1 MLTIPVVGVLE
12 LSSKYRYGLTS
23 RGAPLYLFRPYDES
37 LPEFVVGSSERD
49 TSVNRIAIVDIPVG
63 SAAAAPVTHATRFT
77 EAKPRGNL
85 IRLIGPVGDY
95 DAEFKGLLEHYCP
108 AKQHRDVPIS
118 SPDTYHDAVRI
129 CLDAASGWTTFH
141 IDPAGCLDI
150 DDAMAYNPETQEWA
164 ITIADAAAAVPAGSL
179 VDEAA
184 AAIGSTFYDLAGHAE
199 RPMLPRA
206 VSEESASLRPGV
218 PRRGVSLLTGPDGQH
233 RWALS
238 WITVTHSF
246 TYENF
251 TGSEVARD
259 LGLAAVEPHQWIAD
273 QMIRYNATAAAR
285 LKEAA
290 AGLLR
295 TQAPADA
302 SAAAN
307 WDAID
312 PALVR
317 LAHEAAR
324 YEPAAGEGEGA
335 DQGHAGLGLTAYTHA
350 SSPLRR
356 YADLVN
362 QRVLK
367 ALIQGEPPL
376 IESLASVA
384 TALTERQRM
393 NRRWT
398 RDITFLEYVTPG
410 KVHTIDVIWVDQER
424 VWVPT
429 WQRLL
434 RVRHDGTLPPGTRD
448 RINIFCDPTQRNWKR
463 RVMTAPMDNNN

>member
-37 LPEFVVGSSERD
+37 LPEFVVGSSERK
-49 TSVNRIAIVDIPVG
+49 TSVNRIAIVDVPVG
-63 SAAAAPVTHATRFT
+63 SAATGP
-77 EAKPRGNL
+77 KPRGNL

-118 SPDTYHDAVRI
+118 APDTYHDAARI
-129 CLDAASGWTTFH
+129 YLDAANGWITFH

-273 QMIRYNATAAAR
+273 QMIRYNSAAAAR

-307 WDAID
+307 WVAID

-324 YEPAAGEGEGA
+324 YEPAAGEGAGTGEN
-335 DQGHAGLGLTAYTHA
+335 QGHAGLGLTAYTHA

-367 ALIQGEPPL
+367 ALIQGEPLSPTD
-376 IESLASVA
+376 SQLAID
-384 TALTERQRM
+384 LTERQRM

-434 RVRHDGTLPPGTRD
+434 RIRHTPSIVMVPGTRGHID
-448 RINIFCDPTQRNWKR
+448 IFCDPSQRNWKR

>member
-49 TSVNRIAIVDIPVG
+49 TSVNRIAIVDVPVG
-63 SAAAAPVTHATRFT
+63 AAAAATVTHATRFT
-77 EAKPRGNL
+77 EPKPRGNL
-85 IRLIGPVGDY
+85 IRLIGPVGNY

-118 SPDTYHDAVRI
+118 APDTYHDAACI
-129 CLDAASGWTTFH
+129 CLDAANGWITFH

-184 AAIGSTFYDLAGHAE
+184 AAIGSTFYDINGHAE

-206 VSEESASLRPGV
+206 ISEESASLRPGV
-218 PRRGVSLLTGPDGQH
+218 PRRGVSLLLGPDGQQ

-251 TGSEVARD
+251 TGSQIARD

-273 QMIRYNATAAAR
+273 QMIRYNSAAAAR

-302 SAAAN
+302 AAAAN
-307 WDAID
+307 WDSID

-324 YEPAAGEGEGA
+324 YEPASAGEN
-335 DQGHAGLGLTAYTHA
+335 QWHAGLGLAAYTHA

-367 ALIQGEPPL
+367 ALIQREPLPPMDPR
-376 IESLASVA
+376 IA
-384 TALTERQRM
+384 TDLTERQRM

-434 RVRHDGTLPPGTRD
+434 RIRHDGILPPGTRG
-448 RINIFCDPTQRNWKR
+448 RIDIFCDPSQRNWKR
-463 RVMTAPMDNNN
+463 RVMTASTDNSN

>member
-49 TSVNRIAIVDIPVG
+49 TSVNRIAIVDVPVG
-63 SAAAAPVTHATRFT
+63 SAATGP
-77 EAKPRGNL
+77 KPRGNL
-85 IRLIGPVGDY
+85 IRLIGPVGNY

-118 SPDTYHDAVRI
+118 APDTYHDAARI
-129 CLDAASGWTTFH
+129 CLDAANGWITFH

-206 VSEESASLRPGV
+206 ISEESASLRPGT
-218 PRRGVSLLTGPDGQH
+218 PRRGISLLLGSDGQQ

-251 TGSEVARD
+251 MGSQIARD

-273 QMIRYNATAAAR
+273 QMIRYNSAAAAR

-302 SAAAN
+302 ATAAN
-307 WDAID
+307 WDSID

-324 YEPAAGEGEGA
+324 YEAAAGEGTGEGTG
-335 DQGHAGLGLTAYTHA
+335 QGHAGLGLTAYTHA

-376 IESLASVA
+376 IESLVSVA

-410 KVHTIDVIWVDQER
+410 KVHTIDVIWADQER

-434 RVRHDGTLPPGTRD
+434 RVRHDGILPPGTRG
-448 RINIFCDPTQRNWKR
+448 RIDIFCDPSQRNWKR
-463 RVMTAPMDNNN
+463 RVMTASTDNNS